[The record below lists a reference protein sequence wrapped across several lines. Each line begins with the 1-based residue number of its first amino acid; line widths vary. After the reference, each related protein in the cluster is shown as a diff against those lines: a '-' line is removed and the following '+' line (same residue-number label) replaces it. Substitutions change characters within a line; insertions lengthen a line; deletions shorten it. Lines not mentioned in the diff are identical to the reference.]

1 MSDPRR
7 TFAAGAAPIERWSLP
22 QVEGNVIGRPIDEA
36 KAKAAAEAIARVAR
50 EQSETRGY
58 DAGMAKA
65 QEQTK
70 AKLAELDSRV
80 KRLDA
85 LLQFMGRPLQD
96 LDADVEKMLLQLALT
111 VGKQL
116 ARRELRVDPAQVIAI
131 IRESLAELPA
141 AAREIRVHLH
151 PEDAAIVR
159 EHLSAPANERAWTI
173 VEDPTMSRAGCMVRT
188 ENSQIDARLE
198 SRINTVIANAFG
210 DERSADRS
218 AAAEAQAAAEE
229 TISYGQPSSQGQG
242 GSQGQSAQPTSPSP
256 NIIGTPVSP
265 L

>member
-7 TFAAGAAPIERWSLP
+7 SFAAGAAGSIERWSLP
-22 QVEGNVIGRPIDEA
+22 QVDGNVIGRPIDEA

-50 EQSETRGY
+50 EQSEAKGY

-65 QEQTK
+65 QAEMK
-70 AKLAELDSRV
+70 GKLADLDTRI
-80 KRLDA
+80 KRFDS
-85 LLQFMGRPLQD
+85 LLQFIGRPLQD

-116 ARRELRVDPAQVIAI
+116 ARRELRIDPAQVIAI

-151 PEDAAIVR
+151 PDDAAIVR
-159 EHLSAPANERAWTI
+159 ERLAAPTNERAWTV
-173 VEDPTMSRAGCMVRT
+173 VEDPTMSRGGCVVRT
-188 ENSQIDARLE
+188 DNSQIDARLE
-198 SRINTVIANAFG
+198 SRISTIIANAFG
-210 DERSADRS
+210 DERSADRAAAAAAQAGDAHS
-218 AAAEAQAAAEE
+218 AAGPHGHAAGGAHAAP
-229 TISYGQPSSQGQG
+229 GQP
-242 GSQGQSAQPTSPSP
+242 ARPTT
-256 NIIGTPVSP
+256 IGTPVSD